1 MDEYLLFIL
10 NKLMETGFLE
20 TRAALYMD
28 IIVSFLVM
36 LPILSGISITFAI
49 KKHLKLHQVTQF
61 LLFFLSVMSLASFAY
76 VVHYKE
82 GFEALLQESSITSS
96 IASALLIIN
105 IIISITT
112 ITLWIFALIYA
123 LSDKKRR
130 GLPGVYSE
138 SHAKAGRRVFKG
150 ILLTTL
156 TSVSTYWV
164 LFMA

>member
-10 NKLMETGFLE
+10 DKLMATGFLE
-20 TRAALYMD
+20 TRAVLYVD
-28 IIVSFLVM
+28 IIVSFLVI
-36 LPILSGISITFAI
+36 LPILSGISIAFAI
-49 KKHLKLHQVTQF
+49 KQHVKLHQMTQF
-61 LLFFLSVMSLASFAY
+61 LLFFLSVFALASFAY

-82 GFEALLQESSITSS
+82 GFDTLLQESSITSS
-96 IASALLIIN
+96 IASALLIIH

-112 ITLWIFALIYA
+112 LILWMFALIYA

-150 ILLTTL
+150 IFLTTL

-164 LFMA
+164 LFIA